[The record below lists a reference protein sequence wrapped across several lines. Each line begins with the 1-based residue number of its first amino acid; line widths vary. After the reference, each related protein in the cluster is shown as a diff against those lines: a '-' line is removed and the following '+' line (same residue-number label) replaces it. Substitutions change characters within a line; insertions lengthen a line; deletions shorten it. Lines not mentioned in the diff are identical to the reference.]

1 MAQNTDFLF
10 FESRL
15 QTLASKLLSAET
27 DSLKDEVNKLLI
39 EDIEEVLLMKG
50 SFQYNFESVD
60 ILSILTS
67 PDKKFKLFNWVVP
80 KSDNNFEYYAYLQFY
95 TKR

>member
-1 MAQNTDFLF
+1 MKNSYLRKPFFTVKTSTFKILCIVLLCSNILAAQNTDFLF

-15 QTLASKLLSAET
+15 QTLASKILSAET

-50 SFQYNFESVD
+50 SFQYKFESVD
-60 ILSILTS
+60 ILSIL
-67 PDKKFKLFNWVVP
+67 
-80 KSDNNFEYYAYLQFY
+80 A
-95 TKR
+95 